1 MNLTGLEF
9 RALTALFDDSV
20 RSQRAIAAAGEMSL
34 GSANRAYRD
43 MVERGFAENFKIT
56 DAGFE
61 ALAPYKVEN
70 AIIMAAGLSS
80 RFAPIS
86 YEKPKGVLRVRG
98 EVLVERQIEQLRAA
112 GIEDITVVVGY
123 KKEYFFYLASKYG
136 VRIVVN
142 PEYGRRNNNS
152 SLMAVREML
161 GNTYVCSSD
170 DYFTENPF
178 EPYVYQ
184 AYYAGQYQEGA
195 TKEWCMRLGSKDRID
210 AVTIGGSD
218 AWYMIGHVYFDRAFS
233 KRFVEILERE
243 YDLPQTADKLWE
255 QIYIEHIDELD
266 MVCRKYDSGIIH
278 EFDSLDELREFDP
291 FFLENVDSEVFDNIV
306 SVLGCEK
313 SDVHDVYPLKQG
325 ITNLSCH
332 FAVGGEEYVY
342 RYPGVGTEQMIDR
355 SAEMTAQRAARDMGI
370 DATFVYGDPDRGWK
384 ISHFIPECTT
394 LDPHDA
400 EQGARAMHIARS
412 LHESGVEVER
422 RFDFFEEGKRYE
434 AMLRE
439 QGRIEIPGYDELASK
454 AAQLKRCVE
463 GDNAPVCLTHND
475 FFDLNFLVDRDGD
488 FSLIDWEY
496 AGMSD
501 YASDFGTYVVCCK
514 LSEDEAVCAL
524 ESYFG
529 REPSYAELRHNFAYV
544 GLAGWCWYVWSLAKE
559 AQGDFV
565 GEWLYV
571 YYDYAVRFIEKALA
585 MYSADFETPT
595 GARERRVPA
604 RRGAPA
610 ASTRGGSLVGSRRCD
625 VAVGARKADSRAR
638 KRGCG
643 EAR

>member
-178 EPYVYQ
+178 EPYVYR

-218 AWYMIGHVYFDRAFS
+218 AWYMMGHVYFDRAFS

-291 FFLENVDSEVFDNIV
+291 FFLENVDSEVFENIV

-355 SAEMTAQRAARDMGI
+355 SGSVPIVGVRDSPGVLSRA
-370 DATFVYGDPDRGWK
+370 DAT
-384 ISHFIPECTT
+384 
-394 LDPHDA
+394 
-400 EQGARAMHIARS
+400 
-412 LHESGVEVER
+412 
-422 RFDFFEEGKRYE
+422 
-434 AMLRE
+434 
-439 QGRIEIPGYDELASK
+439 LAP
-454 AAQLKRCVE
+454 L
-463 GDNAPVCLTHND
+463 
-475 FFDLNFLVDRDGD
+475 
-488 FSLIDWEY
+488 
-496 AGMSD
+496 
-501 YASDFGTYVVCCK
+501 
-514 LSEDEAVCAL
+514 
-524 ESYFG
+524 
-529 REPSYAELRHNFAYV
+529 
-544 GLAGWCWYVWSLAKE
+544 
-559 AQGDFV
+559 
-565 GEWLYV
+565 
-571 YYDYAVRFIEKALA
+571 
-585 MYSADFETPT
+585 
-595 GARERRVPA
+595 
-604 RRGAPA
+604 
-610 ASTRGGSLVGSRRCD
+610 
-625 VAVGARKADSRAR
+625 
-638 KRGCG
+638 
-643 EAR
+643 